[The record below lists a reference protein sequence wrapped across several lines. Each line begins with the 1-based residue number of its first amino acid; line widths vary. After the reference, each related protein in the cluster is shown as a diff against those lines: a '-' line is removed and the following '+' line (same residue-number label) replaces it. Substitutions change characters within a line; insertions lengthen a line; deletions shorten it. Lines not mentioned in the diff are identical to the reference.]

1 MALTAS
7 PQDSLEP
14 RSYGMTPPASLRLIR
29 ALDAH
34 VAAEA
39 DDIARCERIAE
50 THPTDAPRLVLD
62 LIVASGH
69 RQQALLESMI
79 ERLRED
85 SDCSEPSVGAGLPV
99 PDAAAFA
106 EFSEE
111 GAAAEL
117 RSLLRDKQEGARYLR
132 HLARQQASLHFGF
145 LSLLLEAVARENETH
160 VHLLRFLLRRVNAG

>member
-1 MALTAS
+1 MAPTAS
-7 PQDSLEP
+7 PQDSVEP
-14 RSYGMTPPASLRLIR
+14 HSDAVASPAALRLIR

-50 THPTDAPRLVLD
+50 THTTDAPRLVLD
-62 LIVASGH
+62 LIVASGR
-69 RQQALLESMI
+69 RQQALLQSMI

-85 SDCSEPSVGAGLPV
+85 SDCLEPNVGAGLPV
-99 PDAAAFA
+99 PEAAAFA
-106 EFSEE
+106 EFSED